1 MHISGKFIW
10 TVGSEDVSLK
20 LTHCGVCCSDVG
32 GNVERFKAGDH
43 VAVGSYVNSCRDC
56 EECNEGL
63 EVYCSKKL
71 VPTFNSIDEDGTVT
85 KGGFSSFILVHQ
97 RYCFKIPDNYP
108 LAFAAPLLCAGI
120 SVYTPM
126 MHHKMNQP
134 GKHLGVVGLG
144 GLGHM
149 AVLFGKAFGLHVTV
163 FSTSAS
169 KKEEALNLLGADNF
183 VLSNDE
189 HQMKSLTRS
198 LDFIVDS
205 ASGDHSFD
213 QYLALLKTKGILPW
227 LAIQMKS
234 KSLLIPFYLVRMR
247 SIGGSWTGGTRHT
260 QEMLNFCGVHK
271 IYPQIEIIS
280 IQYTYEAFE
289 RMMNN
294 DVKYRFVID
303 IENSLNIDNSTSLKS
318 LVTMRPVGLDG
329 DAKIGSNV
337 TPLDPSS
344 VDSEV
349 WYGKQ
354 SGKYLSKRRGNSTV
368 YSQLYPFECLF
379 NYTLGIIHHVR
390 IDGINIIN
398 QHFQRSKNSAI
409 IKGLDGW
416 SEIGYQSIDGKSEAD
431 RKYIFVI

>member
-1 MHISGKFIW
+1 MSSVIQCRENTKTSQDCFGWAAQDTTGVLSPYHFKRRA
-10 TVGSEDVSLK
+10 VGSEDVSLK
-20 LTHCGVCCSDVG
+20 ITHCGVCYSDVIYSKNKHGDSMYPVVPGHEIVGIVKEVG

-108 LAFAAPLLCAGI
+108 LASAAPLLCAGI

-134 GKHLGVVGLG
+134 GKRLGVVGLG

-149 AVLFGKAFGLHVTV
+149 AVLFGKGFGLHVTV

-213 QYLALLKTKGILPW
+213 QYLALLKTKGILALVGYPNE
-227 LAIQMKS
+227 IKITPQP
-234 KSLLIPFYLVRMR
+234 LLSGMR
-247 SIGGSWTGGTRHT
+247 SISGSWTGGTRQT
-260 QEMLNFCGVHK
+260 QEMLDFCSVHK
-271 IYPQIEIIS
+271 IYPQIEIIP
-280 IQYTYEAFE
+280 IQYAYEAFE
-289 RMMNN
+289 RMMKN

-303 IENSLNIDNSTSLKS
+303 IENSLK
-318 LVTMRPVGLDG
+318 
-329 DAKIGSNV
+329 
-337 TPLDPSS
+337 
-344 VDSEV
+344 
-349 WYGKQ
+349 
-354 SGKYLSKRRGNSTV
+354 
-368 YSQLYPFECLF
+368 
-379 NYTLGIIHHVR
+379 
-390 IDGINIIN
+390 
-398 QHFQRSKNSAI
+398 
-409 IKGLDGW
+409 
-416 SEIGYQSIDGKSEAD
+416 
-431 RKYIFVI
+431 

>member
-1 MHISGKFIW
+1 MSQDCFGWAAQDTTGVLSPYHFKRRQSISACRA
-10 TVGSEDVSLK
+10 VGSEDVSLK
-20 LTHCGVCCSDVG
+20 ITHCGVCYGDVIYTKNKHGDSMYPVVPGHEIVGIVNEVG

-85 KGGFSSFILVHQ
+85 KGGYSNFILVHQ

-108 LAFAAPLLCAGI
+108 LASAAPLLCAGI

-134 GKHLGVVGLG
+134 GKSLGVVGLG

-183 VLSNDE
+183 VLSTDE
-189 HQMKSLTRS
+189 HQMKGMTRS

-205 ASGDHSFD
+205 ASGNHSFD
-213 QYLALLKTKGILPW
+213 LYLSLLKTKGV
-227 LAIQMKS
+227 LALVGYPNEIKITPHP
-234 KSLLIPFYLVRMR
+234 LLSGMR
-247 SIGGSWTGGTRHT
+247 SISGSWTGGTRQT
-260 QEMLNFCGVHK
+260 QEMLDFCGVHK
-271 IYPQIEIIS
+271 IYPQIEIIP
-280 IQYTYEAFE
+280 IQYAYEAFE
-289 RMMNN
+289 RMMKN

-303 IENSLNIDNSTSLKS
+303 IENSLK
-318 LVTMRPVGLDG
+318 
-329 DAKIGSNV
+329 
-337 TPLDPSS
+337 
-344 VDSEV
+344 
-349 WYGKQ
+349 
-354 SGKYLSKRRGNSTV
+354 
-368 YSQLYPFECLF
+368 
-379 NYTLGIIHHVR
+379 
-390 IDGINIIN
+390 
-398 QHFQRSKNSAI
+398 
-409 IKGLDGW
+409 
-416 SEIGYQSIDGKSEAD
+416 
-431 RKYIFVI
+431 